1 MSMEIF
7 ADLQKVFML
16 PKPLETGAKTAMCG
30 QLKKGC
36 NYTGG
41 LDNVN
46 CGWLYFCML
55 YDRSNQ
61 GKCAGSPILGN
72 PIHNIPF

>member
-30 QLKKGC
+30 QLKKGGS
-36 NYTGG
+36 YTGG

-46 CGWLYFCML
+46 CDWLYSCM
-55 YDRSNQ
+55 
-61 GKCAGSPILGN
+61 
-72 PIHNIPF
+72 F